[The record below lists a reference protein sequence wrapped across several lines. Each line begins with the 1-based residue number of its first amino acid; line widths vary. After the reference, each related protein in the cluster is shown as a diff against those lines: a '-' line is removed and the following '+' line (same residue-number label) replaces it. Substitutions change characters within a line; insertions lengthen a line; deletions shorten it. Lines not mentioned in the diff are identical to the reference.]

1 MFEFATI
8 YIRSITGI
16 MATSGVI
23 AYLGL
28 SEPNIIVAW
37 LGAVVAMV
45 MLDKNESE

>member
-1 MFEFATI
+1 MFEFAKI

-16 MATSGVI
+16 LAASAVV

-28 SEPNIIVAW
+28 TEPNIVIAY

-45 MLDKNESE
+45 MLDKPKE